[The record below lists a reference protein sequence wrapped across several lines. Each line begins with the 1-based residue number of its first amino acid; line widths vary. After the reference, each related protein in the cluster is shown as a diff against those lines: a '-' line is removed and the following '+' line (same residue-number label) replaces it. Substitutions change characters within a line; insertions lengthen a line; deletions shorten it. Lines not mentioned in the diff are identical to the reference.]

1 MESLVLV
8 EYRPDGVAVVTLNN
22 PKVNALSRSVL
33 ERLHEVALELT
44 ANPPGAVVITGGE
57 RIFAAG
63 ADISEFGGPE
73 EASVIGEAFHRAL
86 NAVAAIPR
94 FVIAAVT
101 GYALG
106 GGCELALACDYRIA
120 GERAVFGQPEILLG
134 IIPGGGGTQRLTRT
148 VGPSRAKELM
158 ITGRQVKADEA
169 VRIGLADELVPQ
181 DEVHNRALAL
191 AGEVASGARV
201 AQGMI
206 KALVDNGDASSL
218 ASGLEEEL
226 RRFTD
231 VFTTEDSRTGVKSF
245 LENGPGK
252 ATFSGR

>member
-44 ANPPGAVVITGGE
+44 VNPPGAVVITGGE

-73 EASVIGEAFHRAL
+73 EASVIGETFHRAL

-169 VRIGLADELVPQ
+169 LNIGLADELVPQ
-181 DEVHNRALAL
+181 DEVLNRALAL
-191 AGEVASGARV
+191 ASEVASGARV

-231 VFTTEDSRTGVKSF
+231 VFSTEDSRTGVKSF